1 MSRNKIA
8 KKLQNLQSSAIRELL
23 KHSKM
28 DGVISLGGGIPDPNL
43 FDREGLQIAMDNIL
57 THGWKDAFQ
66 YGLSEGHSELRAA
79 ICQIMRD
86 RGIHCSIEEV
96 VVTSGSQQSLDIL
109 ARAGFVE

>member
-43 FDREGLQIAMDNIL
+43 FDREGLQIA
-57 THGWKDAFQ
+57 
-66 YGLSEGHSELRAA
+66 
-79 ICQIMRD
+79 
-86 RGIHCSIEEV
+86 
-96 VVTSGSQQSLDIL
+96 
-109 ARAGFVE
+109 